1 MAIDWKRL
9 RALATRQH
17 DVLTRRQCLGAG
29 MTARA
34 VQWRVR
40 SGRWVRLHPGVFLTK
55 PGRDDWPMRATAA
68 LLSVDSGGT
77 AADAALCG
85 SSAAYLWGL
94 NRNPPREVEVV
105 VPYAKTVAVPRGS
118 DVAQVVALGRP
129 RPRDGLPMADHGAG
143 HGPRGGDEGERSRR
157 AELGRAG
164 SAATADDARRAP
176 SGNLGARRTPPQS
189 SAEAGACGRRRGDG
203 ERGRAVVRPQCRTP
217 ARAPTFAAPGA
228 VGRRARTVGM
238 TSAYNDYRLLVEV
251 DGRLGHEGWS
261 ERVRDGQ
268 RDRQL
273 LTTERATTRVFWT
286 GRRSHAV
293 CNSPRDS
300 SHPAVTRLAGNPSPL
315 PSRRLQRGSARVFEG
330 FATP

>member
-105 VPYAKTVAVPRGS
+105 VPYAKTVAVPQGATLRRSLRWDDLVHEMAYPWRTTVPATVLEVATKGSEADALSLVARAVQQQLTTPGELRREISARGGHRHS
-118 DVAQVVALGRP
+118 RLLKRALADVAEGMESGAELLFVRNVERP
-129 RPRDGLPMADHGAG
+129 HGLP
-143 HGPRGGDEGERSRR
+143 RSRPQ
-157 AELGRAG
+157 
-164 SAATADDARRAP
+164 AR
-176 SGNLGARRTPPQS
+176 SG
-189 SAEAGACGRRRGDG
+189 
-203 ERGRAVVRPQCRTP
+203 
-217 ARAPTFAAPGA
+217 
-228 VGRRARTVGM
+228 VGRHRRHDFG
-238 TSAYNDYRLLVEV
+238 YNDYRLLVEV

-286 GRRSHAV
+286 DV
-293 CNSPRDS
+293 
-300 SHPAVTRLAGNPSPL
+300 AVTPCATALEIAAILRSRGWRGTPRPCRRVGCNVAAPRL
-315 PSRRLQRGSARVFEG
+315 
-330 FATP
+330 